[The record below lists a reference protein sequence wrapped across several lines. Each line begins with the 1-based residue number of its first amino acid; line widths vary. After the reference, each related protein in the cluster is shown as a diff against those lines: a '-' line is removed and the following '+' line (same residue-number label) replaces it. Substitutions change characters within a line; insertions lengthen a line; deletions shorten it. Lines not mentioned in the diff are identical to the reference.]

1 VSAPRHRR
9 HGEGGAEGG
18 ILAIRLRTLGDVVL
32 VTPALRALRR
42 GHPGRP
48 LEVVTEARYATL
60 LEGLPEVA
68 RVWSA
73 RRSTAATVELAWRLR
88 GRRLAWAV
96 DFFGN
101 PRSAFLARASG
112 ARRRAGYDLRGRAG
126 AYHVRVPRTL
136 APAPGHREPAAATHL
151 RLAVAAGGVPDGD
164 GPRVSV
170 AAGARAAAIP
180 LLEAAGLGEPGRA
193 IGLVAA
199 GTWATKT
206 WPVGHAA
213 LLARELIAAGR
224 PVLLIGGPGEEATAA
239 AMRRLAPGIRLLAPC
254 DVGRLA
260 AVIERLGAVV
270 GTDSGPRHLAAALGL
285 PTFGWFGP
293 THPETWNPAGP
304 RHGFWWTELPCRGC
318 DRTQCPHWNC
328 LPALEPATA
337 ARLVL
342 GHLERHGR

>member
-1 VSAPRHRR
+1 M
-9 HGEGGAEGG
+9 EGGV
-18 ILAIRLRTLGDVVL
+18 LAIRLRTLGDVVL

-42 GHPGRP
+42 GHPERP
-48 LEVVTEARYATL
+48 LEVVTEARYAPL
-60 LEGLPEVA
+60 LAGLPEVS

-73 RRSTAATVELAWRLR
+73 DRSAAATARLAWRLR
-88 GRRLAWAV
+88 DRRFAWAV

-101 PRSAFLARASG
+101 PRSALLARASG
-112 ARRRAGYDLRGRAG
+112 ARRRAGYEVRGRAG

-136 APAPGHREPAAATHL
+136 EPAPGRREPAGATHL

-170 AAGARAAAIP
+170 TAEARAAAGP
-180 LLEAAGLGEPGRA
+180 LLARAGLAEPGRA

-206 WPVGHAA
+206 WPAGHAA
-213 LLARELIAAGR
+213 RLARELMAAGR
-224 PVLLIGGPGEEATAA
+224 PVLLLGGPGEEALAA
-239 AMRRLAPGIRLLAPC
+239 TMTRLAPGAGLLPPC
-254 DVGRLA
+254 DVGTLA

-270 GTDSGPRHLAAALGL
+270 GTDSGPRHLAAALGR
-285 PTFGWFGP
+285 PTFAWFGP
-293 THPETWNPAGP
+293 THPDTWNPAGE
-304 RHGFWWTELPCRGC
+304 RHGFWWTDLPCRGC
-318 DRTQCPHWNC
+318 DRTRCPHWSC